1 MRHAKVSAFAL
12 LAVSTSAVAHAEGS
26 RLYITTAE
34 CAGSPNA
41 PACQSVGTICVTQG
55 PERITGVVERL
66 SAAQRQH
73 NVPPGLRFELSA
85 ANLAGRFI
93 VAYPAGARCRNL
105 FEYPAQ
111 ARFGGEGAGKY
122 LEFSFPYRQ
131 LDLNT
136 CQLFGEPS
144 DPKTRLYEVTDGST
158 CGGAPRKSSSTE
170 IACAS
175 GTRRFA
181 FQLVGGESGR
191 FQGLSIVSEKDK
203 TRSVLSPATLE
214 QAAKALG
221 TGGTPL
227 FTWRDAAGE
236 PRTVHIETVVE
247 AACGAKAEDGMGA
260 ALMKMLLRKA
270 AEDWLRDYADSRCKG
285 DKACLKSLDVSS
297 AGPGVRG

>member
-1 MRHAKVSAFAL
+1 MRQPKVSVIAL
-12 LAVSTSAVAHAEGS
+12 LAVSASAFAHAEGS

-66 SAAQRQH
+66 SAGQRQAKI
-73 NVPPGLRFELSA
+73 PPGPRFDLSA
-85 ANLAGRFI
+85 SDLKGRFI
-93 VAYPAGARCRNL
+93 VAYPTGDRCKSL
-105 FEYPAQ
+105 LEFPAQ
-111 ARFGGEGAGKY
+111 ATFGGEGAGKY
-122 LEFSFPYRQ
+122 LEFSYPYRQ

-136 CQLFGEPS
+136 CQLMGEPS

-158 CGGAPRKSSSTE
+158 CGGAPRKSSATE

-181 FQLVGGESGR
+181 FQLVGAEEGK
-191 FQGLSIVSEKDK
+191 FQGLSIAGEKDK
-203 TRSVLSPATLE
+203 TRTVLSPATLE
-214 QAAKALG
+214 KAAKALG

-227 FTWRDAAGE
+227 FTWRNASGE

-260 ALMKMLLRKA
+260 ALMKMLLRKS
-270 AEDWLRDYADSRCKG
+270 AEEWLREYAESRCKG
-285 DKACLKSLDVSS
+285 DRACVRSLDVSS